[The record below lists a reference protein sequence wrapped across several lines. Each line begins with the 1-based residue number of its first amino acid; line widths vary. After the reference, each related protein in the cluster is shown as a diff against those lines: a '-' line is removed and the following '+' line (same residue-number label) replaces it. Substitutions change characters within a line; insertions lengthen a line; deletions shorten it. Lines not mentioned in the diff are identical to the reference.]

1 MYGGGSVKSG
11 TIISEPTRRASAAV
25 GHGDPTGHRCRA
37 TARATQQFRSKKTYA
52 LLSYG
57 IRCAPPARDGQPS
70 PRMDSVDGQL
80 RHKQPR
86 QLCLC
91 RHAAAGPRLSPA
103 SEPHVCLLG
112 RRSDGFRRLA
122 ACCVPVALVGGR
134 RGHAAALLVTRVGRA
149 GVCCCY
155 SLLATAHTVRVGTCG
170 TLARPSGRR
179 VHAFVCGCAH
189 VNRPTPVFPLTGSA
203 ASRTGIYG
211 GGPKGP

>member
-1 MYGGGSVKSG
+1 
-11 TIISEPTRRASAAV
+11 
-25 GHGDPTGHRCRA
+25 
-37 TARATQQFRSKKTYA
+37 
-52 LLSYG
+52 
-57 IRCAPPARDGQPS
+57 
-70 PRMDSVDGQL
+70 MDSVDGQL

-189 VNRPTPVFPLTGSA
+189 VNRPTPVCECIVRDLYAHVICVASVCRSGLWASDNTTLSSHWMGHCHAAKWLPSA
-203 ASRTGIYG
+203 IVHRTASSIVRRPRTQDRG
-211 GGPKGP
+211 